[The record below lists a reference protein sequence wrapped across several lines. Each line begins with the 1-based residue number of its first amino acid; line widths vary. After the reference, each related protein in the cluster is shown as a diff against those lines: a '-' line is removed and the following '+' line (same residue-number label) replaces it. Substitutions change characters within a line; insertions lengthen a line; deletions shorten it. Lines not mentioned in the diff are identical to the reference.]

1 MPPAGRRGGVKVLTR
16 MSIVTVKDLLDFDLS
31 TIHGCLGYDVVRAK
45 SNRGCPTWSSWH
57 W

>member
-1 MPPAGRRGGVKVLTR
+1 